1 MTDSHRKLAY
11 RILNFAPNLKFGT
24 QKMTKLL
31 TKADLISPSAPV
43 TLNANI
49 KLSACSIM
57 ALSNFYILTL
67 CVCLGCLIAQL
78 FVKQKK
84 LPHILFA
91 IFCGS
96 VAMSL
101 TQKVTGDAIG
111 AYKYLIGLGTVATCN
126 CYWLLSRS
134 LFRQQNV
141 IERHHLALAFA
152 ISLLIFINQGYLFAS
167 SSQIIASSSDSV
179 FRHVLS
185 EITVLLSSCVL
196 VLSFWEGCR
205 GFKTATK
212 YDKVQRI
219 VFLSTFG
226 LAVGISKLTSFTLA
240 DNADAKEWVITAI
253 ILMVVVNTQLLLAWR
268 VQYKRTD
275 SQPKPQAS
283 TLEEVHTQPEPV
295 CDIDTTLAREIT
307 TLINE
312 GSLYLQ
318 ANLKVADIAR
328 SLDVP
333 EYRVSRALK
342 SQITDKNFNQYIN
355 SLRIEHAKSL
365 LANPEN
371 QGWSVLVIS
380 LESGFASIG
389 PFTRAFKAETGQT
402 PNQFRQM
409 HLSNDLVKAS

>member
-1 MTDSHRKLAY
+1 
-11 RILNFAPNLKFGT
+11 
-24 QKMTKLL
+24 
-31 TKADLISPSAPV
+31 
-43 TLNANI
+43 
-49 KLSACSIM
+49 
-57 ALSNFYILTL
+57 
-67 CVCLGCLIAQL
+67 
-78 FVKQKK
+78 
-84 LPHILFA
+84 
-91 IFCGS
+91 
-96 VAMSL
+96 MSL

-134 LFRQQNV
+134 FFRQEKV
-141 IERHHLALAFA
+141 IEHHHLALAFA

-167 SSQIIASSSDSV
+167 SSHIIASSSDSV

-205 GFKTATK
+205 DFKTATK
-212 YDKVQRI
+212 QDKAQRI
-219 VFLSTFG
+219 LFLSTFG
-226 LAVGISKLTSFTLA
+226 LAVGISKLTNFTLA
-240 DNADAKEWVITAI
+240 SNADAKEWVITAI

-268 VQYKRTD
+268 VQHKSSDT
-275 SQPKPQAS
+275 QPQTKAS
-283 TLEEVHTQPEPV
+283 SLEEIHTQPEPV
-295 CDIDTTLAREIT
+295 CDIDNALARDIT
-307 TLINE
+307 SLMNE

-342 SQITDKNFNQYIN
+342 SYITDKNFNQYIN
-355 SLRIEHAKSL
+355 SLRVEHAKSL
-365 LANPEN
+365 LINPEN

-389 PFTRAFKAETGQT
+389 PFTRAFKAETGLT
-402 PNQFRQM
+402 PKQFRQM
-409 HLSNDLVKAS
+409 HVSKGLVKLS

>member
-1 MTDSHRKLAY
+1 
-11 RILNFAPNLKFGT
+11 
-24 QKMTKLL
+24 
-31 TKADLISPSAPV
+31 
-43 TLNANI
+43 
-49 KLSACSIM
+49 M
-57 ALSNFYILTL
+57 ALSNFYILAL
-67 CVCLGCLIAQL
+67 SVCLGCLIAQL

-96 VAMSL
+96 IAMTL

-134 LFRQQNV
+134 LFRQKNV

-167 SSQIIASSSDSV
+167 SSHIIASSSDSV

-212 YDKVQRI
+212 QDKAQRI
-219 VFLSTFG
+219 LFLSTFG
-226 LAVGISKLTSFTLA
+226 LAVSISKLTSFTLA
-240 DNADAKEWVITAI
+240 DNADAKEWVLTAI
-253 ILMVVVNTQLLLAWR
+253 ILIVVINTQLLLAWR
-268 VQYKRTD
+268 SHPKKQSAQQDAIDNKNELPQSVSDTD
-275 SQPKPQAS
+275 TA
-283 TLEEVHTQPEPV
+283 
-295 CDIDTTLAREIT
+295 LAREIT
-307 TLINE
+307 ALINE

-342 SQITDKNFNQYIN
+342 AHITDKNFNRYIN
-355 SLRIEHAKSL
+355 SLRIEHAKHL
-365 LANPEN
+365 LADPKH
-371 QGWSVLVIS
+371 QSWSVLVIS

-409 HLSNDLVKAS
+409 HLTDDLVKAS